1 MKKPGCLAL
10 IEYLALRFSEKI
22 LLMLPQS
29 LKYLCGRGIGSLIYF
44 LAPSLREETLK
55 GLITAYSHEK
65 SRDEI
70 HEIRRKCFT
79 HLGAF
84 VIEILEMTQYQN
96 GGLSKAVRF
105 SERSLETIDALHR
118 RGRGI
123 ICLSAHYGNWELLA
137 LVIARLDY
145 TLNIVYRPLDNERI
159 NRYINDIRTRHP
171 SRLIPR
177 EKAYRRGSEALSHN
191 EIVALLVDQNQS
203 VNGVFV
209 PFFGKLASTAK
220 GAAILARRTDA
231 SVMGAYIQRNPDF
244 THTVTFKEIEVIN
257 ASSSQEY
264 IYKNTHS
271 FTCFFENVI
280 RDRPEQWFWF
290 HPRWK
295 SRPALEEPSLTYT
308 I

>member
-1 MKKPGCLAL
+1 MKSRCLSL
-10 IEYLALRFSEKI
+10 VEYLALRVSEKI
-22 LLMLPQS
+22 LLILPQS
-29 LKYLCGRGIGSLIYF
+29 LRYLFGKVIGRLIYF

-55 GLITAYSHEK
+55 GLMTAYAGEK

-70 HEIRRKCFT
+70 HRIRRKCFT

-84 VIEILEMTQYQN
+84 IIEILGMAQYQN
-96 GGLSKAVRF
+96 GRLSKAIRF
-105 SERSLETIDALHR
+105 SEKSLEIIETLHR
-118 RGRGI
+118 RGKGI

-137 LVIARLDY
+137 LVIARLNY
-145 TLNIVYRPLDNERI
+145 SLNIVYRPLDNELI
-159 NRYINDIRTRHP
+159 NRYINTLRINHP

-177 EKAYRRGSEALSHN
+177 DKAYRKGSEVLSDN

-220 GAAILARRTDA
+220 GAAILARRTNA

-244 THTVTFKEIEVIN
+244 THTVTFREIEVIK
-257 ASSSQEY
+257 ASSNQEY
-264 IYKNTHS
+264 IYKNTHL
-271 FTCFFENVI
+271 FTGFFENVI
-280 RDRPEQWFWF
+280 REAPEQWFWF

-295 SRPALEEPSLTYT
+295 TRPVLEESPSTYT